1 MNTRVNPNILQ
12 YSGIGFWLLAILF
25 HQSLVFKGDN
35 QVSELSNIIYLIII
49 GTFAVSF
56 YKYYDLTISQI
67 GRKDIF
73 SVFYKLFIYSI
84 KTVMPILVL
93 YIVYFFEIGGNL
105 LDIPSVIILSND
117 IVIGISI
124 LFLTV
129 NFTVLKRLI
138 FFESAPIMKTIF
150 VVFQYGLLF
159 MFILD
164 IFYNLFP
171 TCLLYTSPS
180 PRD

>member
-12 YSGIGFWLLAILF
+12 YTGIVFWLLAILF

-84 KTVMPILVL
+84 KTVMPIL
-93 YIVYFFEIGGNL
+93 EIYH
-105 LDIPSVIILSND
+105 
-117 IVIGISI
+117 ISY
-124 LFLTV
+124 LALAA
-129 NFTVLKRLI
+129 N
-138 FFESAPIMKTIF
+138 
-150 VVFQYGLLF
+150 
-159 MFILD
+159 
-164 IFYNLFP
+164 
-171 TCLLYTSPS
+171 
-180 PRD
+180 